1 MSPLRKGTRFSIDP
15 GLKLRIRHLLA
26 LLVVAG
32 AFSASG
38 CKSNDEMD
46 SSRAWNRPYS
56 WETGLPAALTEG
68 R

>member
-1 MSPLRKGTRFSIDP
+1 M
-15 GLKLRIRHLLA
+15 KLRIRHLFA
-26 LLVVAG
+26 LLLVAG
-32 AFSASG
+32 AFTASG
-38 CKSNDEMD
+38 CKSNDEME